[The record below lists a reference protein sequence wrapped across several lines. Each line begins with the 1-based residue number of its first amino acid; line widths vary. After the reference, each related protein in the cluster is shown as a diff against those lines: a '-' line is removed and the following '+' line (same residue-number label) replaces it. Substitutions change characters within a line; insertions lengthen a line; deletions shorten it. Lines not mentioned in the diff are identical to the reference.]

1 MAGQN
6 RSKLVR
12 MTVRNIGC
20 VGDSGLEIEL
30 DNIVCIVGKN
40 NAGKS
45 TLLRSYE
52 LAKGTVTFT
61 ASQDRYQHAKPNQP
75 SEILLEVHIP
85 DGIGNVDDRW
95 KTDQDGLRIVRS
107 RWQWNAPDFQRVRTT
122 WDPLGGQ
129 AGDGDWADDGKAGGA
144 DPVFS
149 SRLPRPLRIG
159 SLDDAER
166 TEEMLLTLALTPLI
180 SSLEK
185 ERTNAE
191 SALYKAIASVTGKID
206 ELSNAHELHFNAI
219 AEKIATGFQG
229 VFPGMDV
236 SLNIAASPLVPKIS
250 DLVKSG
256 SSIRI
261 KDGQTDTALRQQGTG
276 ARRALFWAML
286 QVHNELTR
294 DKEIREE
301 YRRNILS
308 AAKNE
313 EKKKGGKKITD
324 EQKREI
330 QSAIDD
336 LQAKLAAHDAGAP
349 IPDSP
354 DDPAL
359 PGYLL
364 LIDEPENA
372 LHPMAARAAQR
383 HLYKL
388 AESPDWQV
396 MMTTHSPYFINPFED
411 HTTIV
416 RLERATDEAG
426 GSISPRTYRSDLI
439 EFEGDEKQRLQALQH
454 IDPSFAEIFF
464 GSYPILVEGDT
475 EHAAFMAAV
484 IEKQHEL
491 LNIVTVIRAR
501 GKAILAPLVKVMTH
515 FKIDFGIVHDCDPPF
530 KKNGNKN
537 GMWTENEKIR
547 EAILKAR
554 SSGVTVRHRVSIP
567 DFERF
572 LGGEEESK
580 DKPLTAY
587 CRIAD
592 ETALSEAIQ
601 ELLGELL
608 GGSQHEPFDAE
619 AFPEGSDYIEVLAK
633 KIGVW
638 AQENGLADDIRFT
651 GKSPQP
657 SIERKKQG

>member
-1 MAGQN
+1 MAGEN

-12 MTVRNIGC
+12 MTVRNLGCIGD
-20 VGDSGLEIEL
+20 GGIDIGL
-30 DNIVCIVGKN
+30 DNVVCIVGKN

-45 TLLRSYE
+45 TLLRAYE
-52 LAKGTVTFT
+52 LARGSISFIP
-61 ASQDRYQHAKPNQP
+61 SEDRYQHAPLEQP
-75 SEILLEVHIP
+75 SEILLEIHIP

-95 KTDQDGLRIVRS
+95 KIDRDGLRIVRS
-107 RWQWNAPDFQRVRTT
+107 RWQWTGPDFQRVRTT
-122 WDPLGGQ
+122 WDPEGGE
-129 AGDGDWADDGKAGGA
+129 AGEGDWAADGKAGGA
-144 DPVFS
+144 DPVFN

-159 SLDDAER
+159 SLDDAEK

-180 SSLEK
+180 ASLER

-191 SALYKAIASVTGKID
+191 SALSQAIASVTSKID
-206 ELSNAHELHFNAI
+206 ELSNTHERHFNTI
-219 AEKIATGFQG
+219 AGKISTGFQG
-229 VFPGMDV
+229 VFPAMDV
-236 SLNIAASPLVPKIS
+236 RLNIAASPLVPKIS

-261 KDGQTDTALRQQGTG
+261 KDGHTDTVLRQQGTG

-301 YRRNILS
+301 YRKKLMV
-308 AAKNE
+308 ALKDE
-313 EKKKGGKKITD
+313 EKKKGGKKVTE
-324 EQKREI
+324 EQKAEI
-330 QSAIDD
+330 QTVIDD
-336 LQAKLAAHDAGAP
+336 VQAKLDAHDAGAP

-416 RLERATDEAG
+416 RLERHTDEEG
-426 GSISPRTYRSDLI
+426 GMVSPRIYKSDLI
-439 EFEGDEKQRLQALQH
+439 EFQDGEKQRLQALQH

-464 GSYPILVEGDT
+464 GSYPVLVEGDT
-475 EHAAFMAAV
+475 EHAAFMASV

-491 LNIVTVIRAR
+491 LSRVTVIRAR
-501 GKAILAPLVKVMTH
+501 GKAILVPLVKVMEH

-530 KKNGNKN
+530 KKNGDKN
-537 GMWTENEKIR
+537 GMWTENQKIR

-554 SSGVTVRHRVSIP
+554 SAGVAVRHRVSIP

-587 CRIAD
+587 RRITD
-592 ETALSEAIQ
+592 EVPLGTAVQ
-601 ELLGELL
+601 QLLNDLI
-608 GGSQHEPFDAE
+608 SSDQHEPFDKD
-619 AFPEGSDYIEVLAK
+619 AFPEGAEYLDALSER
-633 KIGVW
+633 IGNW
-638 AQENGLADDIRFT
+638 ARENGVAGQVRFN
-651 GKSPQP
+651 GKPA
-657 SIERKKQG
+657 

>member
-1 MAGQN
+1 MPGEN

-20 VGDSGLEIEL
+20 IGADGLDIEL
-30 DNIVCIVGKN
+30 DNVVCVVGKN
-40 NAGKS
+40 NSGKS
-45 TLLRSYE
+45 TLLRAYE
-52 LAKGTVTFT
+52 LARGTVSFVP
-61 ASQDRYQHAKPNQP
+61 SQDRYQHASPEQS
-75 SEILLEVHIP
+75 SEILLEIHIP
-85 DGIGNVDDRW
+85 DGIGNVDARW
-95 KTDQDGLRIVRS
+95 KIDKDNLRIVRS
-107 RWQWNAPDFQRVRTT
+107 RWQWAAPDFQRVRTT
-122 WDPLGGQ
+122 WDPAGGE
-129 AGDGDWADDGKAGGA
+129 AGDGDWAADGKAGGA

-185 ERTNAE
+185 ERSNAE
-191 SALYKAIASVTGKID
+191 SALSQAIARVTSQID
-206 ELSNAHELHFNAI
+206 EMSNTHELHFNAI
-219 AEKIATGFQG
+219 ANKITTGFQG
-229 VFPGMDV
+229 VFPSMDV
-236 SLNIAASPLVPKIS
+236 RLNIAASPLVPKIS
-250 DLVKSG
+250 ELVKNG

-261 KDGQTDTALRQQGTG
+261 KDGHADTVLRQQGTG

-294 DKEIREE
+294 DKELREE
-301 YRRNILS
+301 YRKKLMVTQ
-308 AAKNE
+308 KEE
-313 EKKKGGKKITD
+313 EKKKGGKKITE
-324 EQKREI
+324 EQRAEI
-330 QSAIDD
+330 QAGIDD
-336 LQAKLAAHDAGAP
+336 LQAKLDAHDAGAP

-416 RLERATDEAG
+416 RLERRTDEDG
-426 GSISPRTYRSDLI
+426 GIVSPRTYRSDLI
-439 EFEGDEKQRLQALQH
+439 EFEGDEKRRLQALQH

-491 LNIVTVIRAR
+491 LNRVTVIRAR
-501 GKAILAPLVKVMTH
+501 GKAILAPLVKVMEH
-515 FKIDFGIVHDCDPPF
+515 FKIDFGIVHDCDSPF
-530 KKNGNKN
+530 KKNGDKN
-537 GMWTENEKIR
+537 GMWKENQKIR
-547 EAILKAR
+547 DAILKAR
-554 SSGVTVRHRVSIP
+554 SAGVTVRHRVSIP

-572 LGGEEESK
+572 LGGDEESK

-587 CRIAD
+587 RRISD
-592 ETALSEAIQ
+592 EAGLGAAVQQILI
-601 ELLGELL
+601 ELLNSE
-608 GGSQHEPFDAE
+608 QHEPFDRE
-619 AFPEGSDYIEVLAK
+619 AFPEGSDYLDALGRKV
-633 KIGVW
+633 GNW
-638 AQENGLADDIRFT
+638 ARENGVGEEIRFK
-651 GKSPQP
+651 GKPA
-657 SIERKKQG
+657 

>member
-1 MAGQN
+1 MAGEN

-12 MTVRNIGC
+12 MTLRNIGC
-20 VGDSGLEIEL
+20 VGTEGLEIEL
-30 DNIVCIVGKN
+30 NNIVCVVGKN

-45 TLLRSYE
+45 TLLRAYE
-52 LAKGTVTFT
+52 LAKGSTLFIP
-61 ASQDRYQHAKPNQP
+61 SQDRHQHAPPEQP
-75 SEILLEVHIP
+75 SEILLDVHIP
-85 DGIGNVDDRW
+85 DGIGNVDARW
-95 KTDQDGLRIVRS
+95 KIDCDGLRIVRS
-107 RWQWNAPDFQRVRTT
+107 RWQWAAPDYQRVRTT
-122 WDPLGGQ
+122 WDPQGGE
-129 AGDGDWADDGKAGGA
+129 AGTGDWADDGKAGGA

-149 SRLPRPLRIG
+149 SRLPRPLRVG
-159 SLDDAER
+159 SLDDAAK
-166 TEEMLLTLALTPLI
+166 TEEMLLTLALTPLM

-191 SALYKAIASVTGKID
+191 SALSQAIARVSGHVD
-206 ELSNAHELHFNAI
+206 ELSSVHEHHFNTISGKVTA
-219 AEKIATGFQG
+219 GFQG
-229 VFPGMDV
+229 IFPKMDV
-236 SLNIAASPLVPKIS
+236 RLNIAASPLVPKIA
-250 DLVKSG
+250 DLVKNG

-261 KDGQTDTALRQQGTG
+261 IDGQTDTVLSQQGTG

-294 DKEIREE
+294 DKEIRDE
-301 YRRNILS
+301 YRKKLDKSLS
-308 AAKNE
+308 DE
-313 EKKKGGKKITD
+313 EKKAKKAKPENVAPIQVQID
-324 EQKREI
+324 ELK
-330 QSAIDD
+330 
-336 LQAKLAAHDAGAP
+336 AKIAAHDAGAP

-416 RLERATDEAG
+416 RLERATDEEG
-426 GSISPRTYRSDLI
+426 GMVSPRTYISDLI
-439 EFEGDEKQRLQALQH
+439 QFHGDEKQRLQALQH

-464 GSYPILVEGDT
+464 GSHPVLVEGDT

-484 IEKQHEL
+484 VEKRHEL
-491 LNIVTVIRAR
+491 LNSVTVIRAR
-501 GKAILAPLVKVMTH
+501 GKAILAPLVKVMEH

-530 KKNGNKN
+530 KKNGDKN

-547 EAILKAR
+547 DAIVKAR
-554 SSGVTVRHRVSIP
+554 SSGVTVRHRVSVP

-587 CRIAD
+587 RRITD
-592 ETALSEAIQ
+592 EPALSEAVQ
-601 ELLGELL
+601 KLLNDLLG
-608 GGSQHEPFDAE
+608 SDQHEPFNGE
-619 AFPEGSDYIEVLAK
+619 AFPEGADYLEALTK
-633 KIGVW
+633 KIGDW
-638 AQENGLADDIRFT
+638 AQQNGLADNIRFK
-651 GKSPQP
+651 GKPT
-657 SIERKKQG
+657 

>member
-1 MAGQN
+1 MADEN

-20 VGDSGLEIEL
+20 IGADGLDIEL
-30 DNIVCIVGKN
+30 DNVVCVVGKN
-40 NAGKS
+40 NSGKS
-45 TLLRSYE
+45 TLLRAYE
-52 LAKGTVTFT
+52 LARGTGSFVP
-61 ASQDRYQHAKPNQP
+61 SQDRYQHASPEQP
-75 SEILLEVHIP
+75 SEILLEIHIP
-85 DGIGNVDDRW
+85 DGIGNVDARW
-95 KTDQDGLRIVRS
+95 KIDKGNLRIVRS
-107 RWQWNAPDFQRVRTT
+107 RWQWAAPDFQRVRTT
-122 WDPLGGQ
+122 WDPAGGE
-129 AGDGDWADDGKAGGA
+129 AGEGDWAADGKAGGA

-159 SLDDAER
+159 SLDDAEK

-191 SALYKAIASVTGKID
+191 SALAQAIARVTSQID
-206 ELSNAHELHFNAI
+206 ELSNTHELHFNTI
-219 AEKIATGFQG
+219 ANKITTGFQG
-229 VFPGMDV
+229 VFPSMDV
-236 SLNIAASPLVPKIS
+236 RLNIAASPLVPKIS

-261 KDGQTDTALRQQGTG
+261 KDGHADTILRQQGTG

-301 YRRNILS
+301 YRKKLT
-308 AAKNE
+308 AALKDE
-313 EKKKGGKKITD
+313 EKKKGGKKIPE
-324 EQKREI
+324 EQKAEI
-330 QSAIDD
+330 QAGIDD
-336 LQAKLAAHDAGAP
+336 LQAKLDAHDAGAP

-416 RLERATDEAG
+416 RLERRTDEDG
-426 GSISPRTYRSDLI
+426 GMVSPRTYRSDLI
-439 EFEGDEKQRLQALQH
+439 EFEVDEKRRLQALQH

-464 GSYPILVEGDT
+464 GSYPVLVEGDT
-475 EHAAFMAAV
+475 EHAAFIAAI

-491 LNIVTVIRAR
+491 LNQVTVIRAR
-501 GKAILAPLVKVMTH
+501 GKAILAPLVKVMEH
-515 FKIDFGIVHDCDPPF
+515 FKIDFGIVHDCDSPF
-530 KKNGNKN
+530 NKNGDKS
-537 GMWTENEKIR
+537 GMWTENQKIR
-547 EAILKAR
+547 DAVLKAR
-554 SSGVTVRHRVSIP
+554 SAGVAVRHRVSVP

-572 LGGEEESK
+572 LGGDEESK

-587 CRIAD
+587 RRVTD
-592 ETALSEAIQ
+592 EAALGAAVQRLLSE
-601 ELLGELL
+601 LL
-608 GGSQHEPFDAE
+608 SSDQHEPFDRDS
-619 AFPEGSDYIEVLAK
+619 FPEGSDYLDALSNKIEN
-633 KIGVW
+633 W
-638 AQENGLADDIRFT
+638 ARESGMAEEMRFR
-651 GKSPQP
+651 GKAA
-657 SIERKKQG
+657 

>member
-1 MAGQN
+1 MAGEN

-20 VGDSGLEIEL
+20 VGAEGLDIEL
-30 DNIVCIVGKN
+30 DNVVCVVGKN

-45 TLLRSYE
+45 TLLRAYE
-52 LAKGTVTFT
+52 LANGSASF
-61 ASQDRYQHAKPNQP
+61 APSQDRHQHAPADQP

-85 DGIGNVDDRW
+85 DGIGNVDARW
-95 KTDQDGLRIVRS
+95 KIDRDGLRIVRS
-107 RWQWNAPDFQRVRTT
+107 RWQWSAPDYQRVRTT
-122 WDPLGGQ
+122 WDPQGGE
-129 AGDGDWADDGKAGGA
+129 AGRGDWAKDGKAGGA

-159 SLDDAER
+159 SLDDAEK

-191 SALYKAIASVTGKID
+191 SALSRAIARVTGQID
-206 ELSNAHELHFNAI
+206 ELSNAHELHFNSI
-219 AEKIATGFQG
+219 AGMITTGFQG
-229 VFPGMDV
+229 VFPKMDV
-236 SLNIAASPLVPKIS
+236 RLNIAASPLVPKIS

-261 KDGQTDTALRQQGTG
+261 KDGQTDTILRQQGTG

-301 YRRNILS
+301 YRKKLTS
-308 AAKNE
+308 KVKDE
-313 EKKKGGKKITD
+313 EKKSGKKIT
-324 EQKREI
+324 EEEKREI
-330 QSAIDD
+330 QAAVDD

-416 RLERATDEAG
+416 RLERAADEEG
-426 GSISPRTYRSDLI
+426 GLVSPRTYRSDLI

-464 GSYPILVEGDT
+464 GSYPVLVEGDT

-484 IEKQHEL
+484 IKKQHEL
-491 LNIVTVIRAR
+491 LNSVTVIRAR
-501 GKAILAPLVKVMTH
+501 GKAILAPLVKVMEH

-530 KKNGNKN
+530 KKNGDNN
-537 GMWTENEKIR
+537 GMWTENKKIR
-547 EAILKAR
+547 DAIVKAR
-554 SSGVTVRHRVSIP
+554 TSGVTVRHRVSVP

-587 CRIAD
+587 RRITNEA
-592 ETALSEAIQ
+592 ALSEIVQ
-601 ELLGELL
+601 KLLGELL
-608 GGSQHEPFDAE
+608 SGDQHEPFDRE
-619 AFPEGSDYIEVLAK
+619 TFPEGSDYIEVLSQ
-633 KIGVW
+633 KIGSW
-638 AQENGLADDIRFT
+638 AQENGLSDEIRFK
-651 GKSPQP
+651 GKPT
-657 SIERKKQG
+657 